1 MLKNTHIKTI
11 MTFLIIGIT
20 IITTLCI
27 YQMEVL
33 KQLNIECTSEIL
45 NQKISD
51 TTKLTVVLDS
61 AYSVMLGV
69 DLEKKEIHVRIL
81 NADLA
86 NRGDIPLDFQNHVS
100 VGKSYARITNKS
112 FIESL
117 IESGLIDLE
126 SVTQR
131 KFVTKFDKNNNTII
145 IELGRG
151 M

>member
-51 TTKLTVVLDS
+51 TTK
-61 AYSVMLGV
+61 
-69 DLEKKEIHVRIL
+69 
-81 NADLA
+81 
-86 NRGDIPLDFQNHVS
+86 
-100 VGKSYARITNKS
+100 
-112 FIESL
+112 
-117 IESGLIDLE
+117 
-126 SVTQR
+126 
-131 KFVTKFDKNNNTII
+131 
-145 IELGRG
+145 
-151 M
+151 

>member
-1 MLKNTHIKTI
+1 MIEWFSLKNKENYATI
-11 MTFLIIGIT
+11 DKKAITFSVGNK
-20 IITTLCI
+20 
-27 YQMEVL
+27 E
-33 KQLNIECTSEIL
+33 
-45 NQKISD
+45 
-51 TTKLTVVLDS
+51 VLDS

-86 NRGDIPLDFQNHVS
+86 NRGDIPIDFQNHVS